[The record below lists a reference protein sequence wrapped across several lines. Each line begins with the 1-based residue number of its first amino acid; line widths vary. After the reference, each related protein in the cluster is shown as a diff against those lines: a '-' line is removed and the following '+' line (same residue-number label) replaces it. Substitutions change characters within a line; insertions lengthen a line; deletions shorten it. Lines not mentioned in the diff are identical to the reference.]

1 MKTPKAPMSTQ
12 VMKLTSKWSQAARR
26 DCQWPL
32 RRARRRGT
40 ALIIAE
46 KTEGFRYNSRR
57 LMESPEAKGE
67 TQSDA
72 SETEEVEDAEVH
84 EAESLFEQE
93 LPAEEFDVPLS
104 VQPGEQ
110 ADDSHDTSLVPYD
123 PLQRYL
129 AEVRKYPFL
138 SKEEELQL
146 FHDYRTTGNREAA
159 VKLILSNLRVSVAI
173 AAEYLHFGA
182 DYMDLIQEGN
192 VGLMQAIRKFDPTK
206 GVRFHSYAA
215 WWVRAYVLRYLLNT
229 HRLVK
234 IGTTQ
239 DQRKLFYN
247 LNKEKRKLERE
258 GFVPDTKL
266 LADRLHVRERD
277 VVEMAQRLGSWDIS
291 LDAPIGPD
299 QEGTLMEILPAQGTP
314 ADETLADEE
323 LRSEEHTSELQSRLH
338 LVCRLL
344 LEKKKKNKQKK
355 AHSDCCVTW
364 SGRCIGCSRTGAL

>member
-1 MKTPKAPMSTQ
+1 MPSERDGQERGQCNADDRATVPRSGHAHGQTLVREWVRAACEGQRDGKAC
-12 VMKLTSKWSQAARR
+12 AR
-26 DCQWPL
+26 
-32 RRARRRGT
+32 
-40 ALIIAE
+40 
-46 KTEGFRYNSRR
+46 
-57 LMESPEAKGE
+57 
-67 TQSDA
+67 
-72 SETEEVEDAEVH
+72 DAEQEPDADH
-84 EAESLFEQE
+84 LREALPGLPRPGQWNRSQQHAGEPNPSGPVLVRQHSDPDPKERSPEQE

-159 VKLILSNLRVSVAI
+159 VKLILSNLRISVAI
-173 AAEYLHFGA
+173 AAEYLHSGA

-192 VGLMQAIRKFDPTK
+192 VVLMQAIRKFDTTK

-229 HRLVK
+229 YRLGK

-239 DQRKLFYN
+239 DPPKVFYN

-258 GFVPDTKL
+258 GFVPDT
-266 LADRLHVRERD
+266 
-277 VVEMAQRLGSWDIS
+277 
-291 LDAPIGPD
+291 
-299 QEGTLMEILPAQGTP
+299 
-314 ADETLADEE
+314 
-323 LRSEEHTSELQSRLH
+323 
-338 LVCRLL
+338 
-344 LEKKKKNKQKK
+344 N
-355 AHSDCCVTW
+355 
-364 SGRCIGCSRTGAL
+364 